1 MNRQIDP
8 VTRTLLRLAGAG
20 TALALAG
27 CTYRDLSRQPEAGR
41 DYRTVTPPVGKVPA
55 GKVEVVEFFW
65 YGCPFCRAFEPRLKA
80 WYAQQARDLSLRIV
94 HPVPNDG
101 WQPAAKLYFSLQELG
116 LAERLN
122 QDIYGAIVD
131 GQRGLDGESDALAV
145 ISSLGVDPAAFTAA
159 YRSQRVQ
166 SLVADATSFGKAV
179 GLDSVPSLAVNGRWY
194 TSAGMAGG
202 IDNLLWVLDH
212 LVAMARRGG

>member
-20 TALALAG
+20 AALALAG

-41 DYRTVTPPVGKVPA
+41 DYRTVTPAVGKVPA

-65 YGCPFCRAFEPRLKA
+65 YGCPFCRKFEPRLKA

-94 HPVPNDG
+94 HPAPNDG

-131 GQRGLDGESDALAV
+131 GQRGRFEPLISPCRELAAKRLPFASGGLRRQLLFQHCDL
-145 ISSLGVDPAAFTAA
+145 ILSNGQLRLHTLAF
-159 YRSQRVQ
+159 RHGRLRVR
-166 SLVADATSFGKAV
+166 L
-179 GLDSVPSLAVNGRWY
+179 
-194 TSAGMAGG
+194 
-202 IDNLLWVLDH
+202 H
-212 LVAMARRGG
+212 